1 MQRKLQVHRSRSGC
15 TKMCLSHILDRF
27 CSVLSFVSETAERKK
42 TRRQLFGLGVGF
54 MVGFGFGIFAVCLSY
69 M

>member
-27 CSVLSFVSETAERKK
+27 CSVLSFVSVRETAERKK

-54 MVGFGFGIFAVCLSY
+54 GFGIFAVYLVS
-69 M
+69 